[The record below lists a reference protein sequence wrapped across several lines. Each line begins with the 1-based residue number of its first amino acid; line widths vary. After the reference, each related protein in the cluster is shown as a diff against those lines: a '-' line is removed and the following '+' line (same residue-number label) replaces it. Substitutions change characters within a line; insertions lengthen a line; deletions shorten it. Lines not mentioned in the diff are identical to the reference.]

1 MDLTSK
7 DGQEIMLTFDKLDES
22 RVNPALANKHRRRN
36 AGRTSSSR
44 AGRMTDG
51 LVPPDPN

>member
-22 RVNPALANKHRRRN
+22 CPH
-36 AGRTSSSR
+36 
-44 AGRMTDG
+44 
-51 LVPPDPN
+51 